1 MRRLLLTA
9 LLLLLLA
16 TPARAEETIQGPTG
30 GQMILGK
37 EQGFGF
43 GTLAPDPTALYG
55 ASRVPV
61 VLPGNSSLSTISVPA
76 YFSVKPAPNQR
87 FLLEAEGDYTQFGL
101 DMSYAVQPKTWVGVL
116 TANAYLWR
124 ARILAFEEGR
134 NYVGLLSPLGAH
146 PWLYQAGG
154 GLEYTVPVNPRL
166 RLSSALN
173 YRQFTVHHGAFTG
186 QVTGQV
192 PPFDQFLDPLTVD
205 PDGTDEILSARL
217 VGLFNTLD
225 SLQFPTRGTKL
236 RFGAEQTIPVGSAR
250 ISSTRLQANVTQFIP
265 LGKEQGPTL
274 IFNLQGGGMWGDVP
288 PYDAYSW
295 GASIR
300 CGDGRRARWAPEG
313 RSWRARW
320 NIVFR
325 YRRAACSAPIW
336 NIGAPCSSTTQTTLI
351 PREPCWAA
359 RAWCA
364 ASRATGRA
372 SALDFTW

>member
-134 NYVGLLSPLGAH
+134 NYV
-146 PWLYQAGG
+146 
-154 GLEYTVPVNPRL
+154 
-166 RLSSALN
+166 
-173 YRQFTVHHGAFTG
+173 
-186 QVTGQV
+186 
-192 PPFDQFLDPLTVD
+192 
-205 PDGTDEILSARL
+205 
-217 VGLFNTLD
+217 
-225 SLQFPTRGTKL
+225 
-236 RFGAEQTIPVGSAR
+236 
-250 ISSTRLQANVTQFIP
+250 
-265 LGKEQGPTL
+265 
-274 IFNLQGGGMWGDVP
+274 
-288 PYDAYSW
+288 
-295 GASIR
+295 
-300 CGDGRRARWAPEG
+300 
-313 RSWRARW
+313 
-320 NIVFR
+320 
-325 YRRAACSAPIW
+325 
-336 NIGAPCSSTTQTTLI
+336 
-351 PREPCWAA
+351 
-359 RAWCA
+359 
-364 ASRATGRA
+364 
-372 SALDFTW
+372 